1 MALSTSSL
9 DDYLSAL
16 CALDGTHMGSN
27 KIQTCCGACHSD
39 LMWHISIHIAQIYC
53 KQTCYNTL
61 DVFTYL
67 QVTFTRR
74 LYAQL
79 LRERF
84 QAPRNAGFH
93 HYGSS
98 TAYDLGIKLVSNIL
112 LVFPFISCVPDMRV

>member
-1 MALSTSSL
+1 M
-9 DDYLSAL
+9 
-16 CALDGTHMGSN
+16 
-27 KIQTCCGACHSD
+27 
-39 LMWHISIHIAQIYC
+39 SIHITQIYC
-53 KQTCYNTL
+53 KLTCYNTL
-61 DVFTYL
+61 DVFMYV

-93 HYGSS
+93 HYGNS

-112 LVFPFISCVPDMRV
+112 LACPFVSCAPDMRV